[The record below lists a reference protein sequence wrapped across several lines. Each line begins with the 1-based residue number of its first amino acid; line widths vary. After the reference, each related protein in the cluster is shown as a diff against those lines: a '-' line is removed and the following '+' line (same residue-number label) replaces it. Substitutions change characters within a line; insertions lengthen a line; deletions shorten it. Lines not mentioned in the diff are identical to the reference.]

1 MFRKVKNK
9 RTKEFCVAALM
20 PELWDEAKGEWRK
33 SIEDRQREDL
43 ELKLIY
49 FQRDGVLP
57 SDDKKERELL
67 SRAQYH
73 MEGSVLYYVEAD
85 KTLIMPYS
93 TNRQS

>member
-1 MFRKVKNK
+1 
-9 RTKEFCVAALM
+9 M

-49 FQRDGVLP
+49 FQRDDVLP
-57 SDDKKERELL
+57 SDDKKARELL

-73 MEGSVLYYVEAD
+73 MERGVLYYVEAD

-93 TNRQS
+93 TNRQSYIYLKRHSMGNLLLI